1 MIRQSISSE
10 VEASR
15 EMEVLPKRMEIEFVI
30 PESCD
35 SRESGNTPGAG
46 GVMGTM
52 S

>member
-15 EMEVLPKRMEIEFVI
+15 EMTVLPKRTGSGFVI

-35 SRESGNTPGAG
+35 SGNAVGTG

-52 S
+52 P

>member
-1 MIRQSISSE
+1 MIRQSIPSE

-15 EMEVLPKRMEIEFVI
+15 EMVVLSKRMEIEFVI

-35 SRESGNTPGAG
+35 SRNTPGTD